1 MMTEIRIVVTSL
13 EGKRCGLTVKRHKVT
28 FYADRNVPYFELV
41 YGCIGVYI
49 CKKIQTIY
57 LRSVHFTV

>member
-49 CKKIQTIY
+49 CKKFRLYT
-57 LRSVHFTV
+57 